1 MNTRTPFFVV
11 IVMILVAA
19 SSARAESPSDLVE
32 RYMAAYND
40 HDVAAML
47 ELAHP
52 DIQWLSID
60 GDEVQVVTEGRDALG
75 EAMRGYFESAPSSRS
90 VIEATMTSGS
100 RVSVRERA
108 EWETASGTR
117 SQAALA
123 VYEIVDGLIRRVW
136 YFPSD

>member
-1 MNTRTPFFVV
+1 MAKPLFGLFFLLAVP
-11 IVMILVAA
+11 LAWGQ
-19 SSARAESPSDLVE
+19 SPAELVE

-40 HDVAAML
+40 HDAAAML

-52 DIQWLSID
+52 DIQWLSIE

-75 EAMRGYFESAPSSRS
+75 EAMQGYFDSAPSSRS

-117 SQAALA
+117 SRAALA